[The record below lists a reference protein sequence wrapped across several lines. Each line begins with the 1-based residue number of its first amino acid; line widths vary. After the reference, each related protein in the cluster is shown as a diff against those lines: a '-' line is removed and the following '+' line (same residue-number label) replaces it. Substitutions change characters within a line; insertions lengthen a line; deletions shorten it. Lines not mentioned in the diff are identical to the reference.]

1 VSILHASHCTVP
13 AGSAPHWDFSCV
25 VRRFALEFVCI
36 VPALILFRHQHLSE
50 DFMAVYG
57 TLELKKHHRR
67 VIFAIRPA
75 PKPTL
80 GSHGPA
86 VSVLSNEVADG
97 CFDYPDYCLLTTLIP
112 QQLPPWPRNINL
124 GSACIFA
131 TVYKTSGTCN
141 PGLLARITT
150 QVGCA
155 SWRLFA
161 EVLRPVSY
169 QHHDH
174 PSPRF
179 TFASR

>member
-1 VSILHASHCTVP
+1 
-13 AGSAPHWDFSCV
+13 

-67 VIFAIRPA
+67 LIFAIRPA

-97 CFDYPDYCLLTTLIP
+97 CFDHPDFCLLTHLTSTRELQPCLSSSSVPTPRRIAGRLFSLI
-112 QQLPPWPRNINL
+112 QLPLWARHINL
-124 GSACIFA
+124 SSACIFA
-131 TVYKTSGTCN
+131 TVYET
-141 PGLLARITT
+141 R
-150 QVGCA
+150 
-155 SWRLFA
+155 
-161 EVLRPVSY
+161 
-169 QHHDH
+169 
-174 PSPRF
+174 
-179 TFASR
+179 